1 MRERFGSKR
10 RAKEEILARYASFI
24 HIGNSQYG
32 FAPAAQYYFDR
43 PLATFTEYD
52 AEKAALLAGIA
63 KSPRHYA
70 PSAKETGRVLR
81 RRDQTLGL
89 MEKNGYFSRDK
100 LREAAQRPTPMVA
113 RQRDKVVRAAG
124 SLKMS
129 CRNWGGAAPASALN
143 PEDLLQGR
151 IQGYA
156 TVDARVQQIVNE
168 ALEPSPPAG
177 GYPATEPARALRESG
192 TWRKNILP

>member
-100 LREAAQRPTPMVA
+100 LREAAQRPTP
-113 RQRDKVVRAAG
+113 RGPCG
-124 SLKMS
+124 SLGH
-129 CRNWGGAAPASALN
+129 GG
-143 PEDLLQGR
+143 R
-151 IQGYA
+151 
-156 TVDARVQQIVNE
+156 TFF
-168 ALEPSPPAG
+168 LE
-177 GYPATEPARALRESG
+177 EIDHE
-192 TWRKNILP
+192 